1 MILNEC
7 STLDNIAHL
16 NSILKA
22 NPKTSSSDN
31 FSVFFNNIDGNQ
43 SNFDS
48 LSVDLDRHNCK
59 FSAITLCETN
69 VESSSKDLY
78 HLGGYESVY
87 HSKVPGKSK
96 GSGLAIYLKND
107 LTFVELPKLSR
118 STPDIE
124 ALFVEIANSGNP
136 IVLGV
141 VYRPP
146 SGNAENFIQ
155 EFQGLLTALPKENAF
170 VTGDFNINLHH
181 PNDLLARN
189 FENCFNTTGFAPL
202 ISVWTHQQPHCSQT
216 CIDNIFCNSFESISR
231 SFTINEPISHHL
243 PLVCLT
249 NLSPSN
255 PSPMHIPP
263 PRYDFC
269 IANSDEL
276 IRHATVHVTNNPS
289 FEAFTDLIDESV
301 DDTCKE
307 EVSST
312 SKRNSLN
319 NPWITPGLLN
329 SIKTKGIHYKNWKS
343 SKTTKNT
350 EGDPTL
356 YQRYKAYRSKLNYT
370 KHLAKTKYYT
380 GKFTEAEGNP
390 KATWKLINNLRGKH
404 KTDLKP
410 SFIIDGKVVHEHRV
424 IANSFNNYFVSI
436 AEKLNSAFMGID
448 ISPVPDFTSSFS
460 KTCKNSIH
468 LPDCDAKEVN
478 EIIQSFASGKSSD
491 IPVQALKIISAVIS
505 PFLSRHFNIFMQ
517 QGYFPDK
524 LKTGRI
530 TPIYKNKGSQQHFDC
545 YRPISTLP
553 IFGKIFE
560 KIIYVRLYSFL
571 INNNLMYSKQF
582 GFRKG
587 HSTSHALNYSINHLT
602 SALADKNHVIGI
614 FIDLSKA
621 FDTISHDKLLQK
633 LSNCGIRGSAHN
645 LLNSYL
651 SDRSQYTKFLDT
663 SSDKTLVN
671 FGVPQ
676 GSVLGP
682 LLFLIY
688 INDIVNCSIDGEFI
702 LYADDTN
709 IFVAGNTKEEVFQKG
724 NLIIQRVYNYMQ
736 GNLLHINLSKCLFM
750 YFKPDLYSRSTCLR
764 TQPFSHTLHLKLN
777 GVKIKQVSSTKFLGV
792 TIDEN
797 LTWNQHMDALCRK
810 LASGHGALYR
820 IKDYVPKSVHKQL
833 YHALFESHL
842 VYGISVWGSQSH
854 TALNKLFT
862 LQKKCIRML
871 FGKAPSPKSNN
882 PDKQL
887 FCYCKYGESGIMIEC
902 EKCCEWYHDECLGLS
917 ESDINNIEHFY
928 CNECLNKNSSLSLA
942 FKVPPVVTSKHCYCE
957 EAEYGRMIECGKCR
971 SWFHTSCL
979 ELSDQE
985 ISLLRL
991 FFCAGCLNEH
1001 QSLRLVFKDPSEFV
1015 QQHTKPLFKSQN
1027 ILTIYNLY
1035 PYHLLLELYKIL
1047 KFRLPYCLYDIY
1059 RNLTPTRQNQGLC
1072 IRVPK
1077 TSIDFQR
1084 STFVYQSIICWN
1096 SLFKKLLTPF
1106 NITLHKDSKMKGDS
1120 SSVTTVNYDFS
1131 TSVSIFKLRLRNL
1144 LQIHQHNPSAGV
1156 DWRACDSFI
1165 HSQ

>member
-16 NSILKA
+16 NKILKSH
-22 NPKTSSSDN
+22 PKTSSSDN

-78 HLGGYESVY
+78 HLGGYEFVY

-107 LTFVELPKLSR
+107 LTFVELPKLNR

-141 VYRPP
+141 IYRPP

-202 ISVWTHQQPHCSQT
+202 ISVWTHQQPHCRQT

-255 PSPMHIPP
+255 PSPKHIPP
-263 PRYDFC
+263 PRYNFS
-269 IANSDEL
+269 IANSEEL
-276 IRHATVHVTNNPS
+276 IRHATVHVTNNLS
-289 FEAFTDLIDESV
+289 FEAFIDLIDESV

-329 SIKTKGIHYKNWKS
+329 SIKTKGIHYKNWRS

-350 EGDPTL
+350 EGDPSL
-356 YQRYKAYRSKLNYT
+356 YQRYKAYRGKLNYT

-380 GKFTEAEGNP
+380 GKFTEVEGDP

-436 AEKLNSAFMGID
+436 AEKLNSAFMGVD
-448 ISPVPDFTSSFS
+448 ISPIPDFTSYFS
-460 KTCKNSIH
+460 KTCRNSIH
-468 LPDCDAKEVN
+468 LPDCDAEEVN
-478 EIIQSFASGKSSD
+478 AIIQSFASGKSSD
-491 IPVQALKIISAVIS
+491 IPVQALKIISVVTS
-505 PFLSRHFNIFMQ
+505 PFLAHHFNTFMQ

-663 SSDKTLVN
+663 SSDKTLVK

-750 YFKPDLYSRSTCLR
+750 YFKPDLHSRSTCLR
-764 TQPFSHTLHLKLN
+764 TQPFNHTLHLKLN

-797 LTWNQHMDALCRK
+797 LTWNQHMDALSRK

-820 IKDYVPKSVHKQL
+820 IKDYVPKPVHKQL
-833 YHALFESHL
+833 YHALFESHM

-871 FGKAPSPKSNN
+871 FGKASSPKSNN
-882 PDKQL
+882 TDKQL
-887 FCYCKYGESGIMIEC
+887 FCYCKFGESGIMIEC
-902 EKCCEWYHDECLGLS
+902 EKCSEWYHDECLGLS

-928 CNECLNKNSSLSLA
+928 CNECLNKNSSLSLV
-942 FKVPPVVTSKHCYCE
+942 FKVPPVVSNNHCYCR

-971 SWFHTSCL
+971 SGST
-979 ELSDQE
+979 
-985 ISLLRL
+985 LLGL
-991 FFCAGCLNEH
+991 FFTHFYLF
-1001 QSLRLVFKDPSEFV
+1001 LMP
-1015 QQHTKPLFKSQN
+1015 HT
-1027 ILTIYNLY
+1027 
-1035 PYHLLLELYKIL
+1035 H
-1047 KFRLPYCLYDIY
+1047 
-1059 RNLTPTRQNQGLC
+1059 
-1072 IRVPK
+1072 
-1077 TSIDFQR
+1077 
-1084 STFVYQSIICWN
+1084 
-1096 SLFKKLLTPF
+1096 SLFF
-1106 NITLHKDSKMKGDS
+1106 QS
-1120 SSVTTVNYDFS
+1120 SAF
-1131 TSVSIFKLRLRNL
+1131 
-1144 LQIHQHNPSAGV
+1144 H
-1156 DWRACDSFI
+1156 
-1165 HSQ
+1165 